1 MTRLDMLLCIIPKIN
16 PDAPTV
22 GPAVLKSHLAAEG
35 FSCEVMDLNI
45 LLFREFEKHGD
56 TEYFFKNDRIFKDY
70 FVDADDFK
78 DKLLDKY
85 LYVFDG
91 WMEIFK
97 QKNPRWVGMSLLS
110 SYSRTVATLMC
121 RMIREQMPDTRIV
134 WGGAEVSNRTEHI
147 LHDGLIDYYI
157 WGDGERA
164 IIDLLNE
171 NFNAPGI
178 NGDSTQLP
186 DLSEVHIPDYDDI
199 DWSIYHKLKFE
210 KPVYITGSRGCV
222 KRCTFCN
229 VYEIWPN
236 YTYRTGE
243 SIAQEIITVR
253 EKYDRVT
260 FRFTDSLIN
269 GSMKAFKTLLEGL
282 SDYRNTHNDN
292 FKWVSQWIIRSK
304 SQFPEEWYMRMKD
317 AGVEELEIGMESFVE
332 KIRYDMKKKFK
343 DEDMW
348 FCLEMLQKYKIPCT
362 LMMIIG
368 WPTETEEDHQETLET
383 VRKIYDLGWA
393 TSKGDDGEVPLIWF
407 SFANTLMLDDTQPL
421 WQEIKDDLDYYNDDI
436 DWSYRGN
443 DLATRN
449 RRFDEV
455 NTLIHEL
462 TGQRKSWMFEKKEQ
476 ALIATLENRN

>member
-1 MTRLDMLLCIIPKIN
+1 MTQLDMLLCIVPKIN

-56 TEYFFKNDRIFKDY
+56 IEYFFKNDRIFKDY
-70 FVDADDFK
+70 FDDADDFK

-199 DWSIYHKLKFE
+199 DWSMYHKLKFE

-222 KRCTFCN
+222 QRCTFCN

-317 AGVEELEIGMESFVE
+317 AGVEELEIGS
-332 KIRYDMKKKFK
+332 
-343 DEDMW
+343 
-348 FCLEMLQKYKIPCT
+348 
-362 LMMIIG
+362 
-368 WPTETEEDHQETLET
+368 
-383 VRKIYDLGWA
+383 
-393 TSKGDDGEVPLIWF
+393 
-407 SFANTLMLDDTQPL
+407 
-421 WQEIKDDLDYYNDDI
+421 
-436 DWSYRGN
+436 
-443 DLATRN
+443 
-449 RRFDEV
+449 
-455 NTLIHEL
+455 
-462 TGQRKSWMFEKKEQ
+462 
-476 ALIATLENRN
+476 